1 MNYRETCLRAAN
13 DCVNGMRE
21 QDYGTPE
28 DNFGTIARLWS
39 EYLGRENIVISPKD
53 VPIMMALL
61 KIARIKTGGGTG
73 DSYIDLA
80 GYAACAYEI
89 AVNEAVDEALNEKE
103 DENNGNNE

>member
-1 MNYRETCLRAAN
+1 MNHREACLRAAN

-28 DNFGTIARLWS
+28 DNFGTIARMWS
-39 EYLGRENIVISPKD
+39 EYLGKENIIISPKD

-73 DSYIDLA
+73 DSYVDLA

-89 AVNEAVDEALNEKE
+89 AENEKE
-103 DENNGNNE
+103 DNNNENAIIRTE